1 VVTLSEDSLD
11 LETYLSL
18 RASVGWKLLK
28 ESQAERAL
36 KNSLLTLTAYIGD
49 EPVGMGRIVGDG
61 AVICYVQDLVVK
73 PEYQKH
79 GVGRVI
85 MERLIGFVTDIKDA
99 DTEIMMCLMCAKGR
113 EHFYEKFGF
122 IGRPTEDLGPG
133 MIQYIRY

>member
-1 VVTLSEDSLD
+1 MVTLSENSLD

-28 ESQAERAL
+28 DSQAERAL
-36 KNSLLTLTAYIGD
+36 KNSLLTLTAYIDGI
-49 EPVGMGRIVGDG
+49 PVGMGRIVGDG

>member
-1 VVTLSEDSLD
+1 MVTLSENSLD

-18 RASVGWKLLK
+18 RASVGWKLLQ